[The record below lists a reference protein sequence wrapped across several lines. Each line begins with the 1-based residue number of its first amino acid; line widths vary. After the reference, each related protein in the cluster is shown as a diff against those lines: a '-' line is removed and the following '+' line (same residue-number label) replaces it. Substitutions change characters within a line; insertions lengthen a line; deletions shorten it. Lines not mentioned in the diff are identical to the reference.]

1 MNRSDPAE
9 QALIR
14 LELRRFVSRCDA
26 QESLIQR
33 ADSLREIARLIT
45 ISIPYKLSNEF
56 EARDLQRKVVQMAEQ
71 RARELIAEQ
80 IDTFIRGEPSFRDKM
95 RSKMREDWGNLTGA
109 LGHLR
114 TWAQNRLNVAEQ
126 NQ

>member
-33 ADSLREIARLIT
+33 ADSLREIARLIA
-45 ISIPYKLSNEF
+45 ISIPYKLSNEY